1 MEAPC
6 GQLGGWGS
14 RYQTLVPSGMW
25 PVGWHSLSVSLLVG
39 PFFIWSL
46 VIPKLC
52 TCSLHVLISI
62 CLMFAVYLVVS
73 NICANFQCQSP
84 LVHELKHFSRKIIIN
99 FWIRLKRFSP
109 KNLQFIFFVVARN
122 PYPEEL
128 MLLLQH
134 YKVYMS
140 RFWCLNFAVPD
151 FAINSLSPICLFM
164 TARFSLWSTFLCTI
178 HTSLIKVK
186 KTPPKCQYLLE

>member
-25 PVGWHSLSVSLLVG
+25 PVGWHSLSVSLQVG

-46 VIPKLC
+46 VIHKLC

-140 RFWCLNFAVPD
+140 RFWCLNFAVPAFCNKLPVSHMSVYD
-151 FAINSLSPICLFM
+151 CQIFTLVYIFM
-164 TARFSLWSTFLCTI
+164 Y
-178 HTSLIKVK
+178 HTYIFNQSK
-186 KTPPKCQYLLE
+186 KDPS